1 MIDLERPHASKN
13 PVPAE
18 TRFLRRAAAP
28 LGSAVLLAAF
38 LLLAFG
44 ALVGCGSAQHPES
57 TLSDLGDVV
66 GVQRQDEIDFET
78 LMDDYTT
85 EDYAQ
90 NTEAELVNYQLF
102 LAAKASD
109 ISLNQAD
116 PPDLVETTVEESGDE
131 ATVTFDFQRR
141 EGLFAVADIS
151 TIVIQLVDTGAE
163 EHPWRIRSI
172 DLERQL

>member
-1 MIDLERPHASKN
+1 MIDLRRTHASN
-13 PVPAE
+13 ITVPTG
-18 TRFLRRAAAP
+18 TRPGRRAAAP
-28 LGSAVLLAAF
+28 LGSALLLAAL

-66 GVQRQDEIDFET
+66 GVQRQDEIDFEA

-85 EDYAQ
+85 EDYVQ

-102 LAAKASD
+102 LAAKAAD

-116 PPDLVETTVEESGDE
+116 PPDLVETSVEESGDQ

-151 TIVIQLVDTGAE
+151 TIVIDMVDTGAE
-163 EHPWRIRSI
+163 GHPWRIRSI
-172 DLERQL
+172 DLER